1 MIKDNYMLKE
11 QYAKVLLQIIKEKT
25 HSSPMWEVSQEV
37 QTYFGNSS
45 IIYNL
50 QCLVKNLNEKLKL

>member
-1 MIKDNYMLKE
+1 MLKE
-11 QYAKVLLQIIKEKT
+11 QYAEVLLQIIKEKT

-45 IIYNL
+45 IIYNP
-50 QCLVKNLNEKLKL
+50 QCLVKNPK